1 MTALATQCPSVLD
14 AVDRLLG
21 RGAVLGGDLTLSLAG
36 VDLVVLDLRLL
47 LAAVETIEQAS
58 CRRRARR
65 SAVVRVAPFPEDDAH
80 AARSRSEV
88 EPPCDAERANV
99 SRAAPEPARRD
110 PASPAD
116 PARRLE
122 LDPASAERGVARL
135 VLTVIDFIRQLL
147 ERQAIRRMEGGLVDD
162 PAVERMGAAL
172 IALEQRVLELKEVF
186 GLAGEAL
193 DLDLGPLGSLT
204 GARPEEGA

>member
-1 MTALATQCPSVLD
+1 MTALATRCPSVLD

-36 VDLVVLDLRLL
+36 VDLIVLDLRLL

-65 SAVVRVAPFPEDDAH
+65 PAVARVEPFPEDAAR
-80 AARSRSEV
+80 AARSRPEA
-88 EPPCDAERANV
+88 EPLCGAEPANV
-99 SRAAPEPARRD
+99 VVGAPAPARQD
-110 PASPAD
+110 PTSPAD

-122 LDPASAERGVARL
+122 LDPGSAERGVARL

-162 PAVERMGAAL
+162 VAVERMGAAL
-172 IALEQRVLELKEVF
+172 IALEQRVLELKDVF
-186 GLAGEAL
+186 GLAGEEL

-204 GARPEEGA
+204 GAGPEEGA